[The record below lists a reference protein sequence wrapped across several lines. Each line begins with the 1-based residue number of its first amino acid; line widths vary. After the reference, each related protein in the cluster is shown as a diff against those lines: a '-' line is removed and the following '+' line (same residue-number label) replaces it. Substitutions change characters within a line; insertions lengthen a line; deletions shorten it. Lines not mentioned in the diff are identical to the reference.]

1 MTTTIQVPIDDDA
14 LDWDVTVADECRT
27 DLLLSESGTR
37 DYAERRLLS
46 HHHLH
51 ATDYRCANCQHN
63 HARRGTSTA
72 TSVTGGARSPAI
84 GPNPPF

>member
-1 MTTTIQVPIDDDA
+1 MTTTIQVPIDDA
-14 LDWDVTVADECRT
+14 LDRDVTVADECRT

-51 ATDYRCANCQHN
+51 ATD
-63 HARRGTSTA
+63 S
-72 TSVTGGARSPAI
+72 
-84 GPNPPF
+84 

>member
-1 MTTTIQVPIDDDA
+1 MTTTIQVPIDDA
-14 LDWDVTVADECRT
+14 LDRDVTVADECRT

-51 ATDYRCANCQHN
+51 ATDSWCANCQHN
-63 HARRGTSTA
+63 HARRGPHTA
-72 TSVTGGARSPAI
+72 TSVTGRARGPAI